1 MAEPGI
7 VWTRIDNRLVH
18 GQVGNAW
25 VGATGANLVIVAD
38 DMAAT
43 DKVQQQLM
51 KMTAESAGC
60 EIKFF
65 TLEHTI
71 DVFSRKTP
79 KKSILMVVHDP
90 AAARK
95 LIEGGV
101 PIKSVNVGNM
111 HPGAGK
117 EVYHETHVYADAA
130 DVADLD
136 AIKAAGVELFIQIQP
151 TDHKYDL

>member
-38 DMAAT
+38 DAAAN
-43 DKVQQQLM
+43 DKIQQQVM
-51 KMTAESAGC
+51 KMTADSAGC

-65 TLEHTI
+65 TLDHTI

-79 KKSILMVVHDP
+79 KKSILMVAHDP
-90 AAARK
+90 AAIRK
-95 LIEGGV
+95 LVEGGV
-101 PIKSVNVGNM
+101 PIKSVNIGNM

-117 EVYHETHVYADAA
+117 EVYHESHVYADAQ

-151 TDHKYDL
+151 TDHRYDL

>member
-1 MAEPGI
+1 MAEAGI

-38 DMAAT
+38 DLAAA
-43 DKVQQQLM
+43 DKVQQQVM
-51 KMTAESAGC
+51 RMTTDAAGC
-60 EIKFF
+60 EAKFF
-65 TLEHTI
+65 TIEHTI

-79 KKSILMVVHDP
+79 KKSILLVAHDP
-90 AAARK
+90 AAIRK
-95 LIEGGV
+95 LVEGGV

-117 EVYHETHVYADAA
+117 EVYREAHVYADEQ
-130 DVADLD
+130 DVADFE

-151 TDHKYDL
+151 TDRRIDL